1 MVIELILKNIAA
13 QEPVLELGRLE
24 LTELPAE
31 IGQATHVTR
40 LSLRGNALESL
51 PPEIGSLANLTF
63 LSVADN
69 RLSELPAEIGHLTSL
84 TRLNLKNN
92 QLTELPLELLE
103 LDQLA
108 LLRLDGNQLE
118 LPPDILRK
126 WDRPADIFNYYRKHC
141 IPEPPPIVLSTERKI
156 AIYFDNETLLRLA
169 DMLCVPTEELDGIDH
184 DTRAEQLF
192 AYHTKHGLKDELMAL
207 LDIYRPDVFS

>member
-1 MVIELILKNIAA
+1 MAKEIILKNIAE
-13 QEPVLELGRLE
+13 QDPVLELGGLE

-51 PPEIGSLANLTF
+51 PSEIGLLVNLTF
-63 LSVADN
+63 LSAADN
-69 RLSELPAEIGHLTSL
+69 QLSQLPAEMGQLINL

-92 QLTELPLELLE
+92 QLSELPLELLE
-103 LDQLA
+103 LEQLA

-126 WDRPADIFNYYRKHC
+126 WDRPAEIVDYYKKYC
-141 IPEPPPIVLSTERKI
+141 LPEPEPIVLSTERKI
-156 AIYFDNETLLRLA
+156 AIYFDNDTLLKLA
-169 DMLCVPTEELDGIDH
+169 DMLCVPAEELDGADH
-184 DTRAEQLF
+184 DARAKQLL
-192 AYHTKHGLKDELMAL
+192 AYHTKHGLKDDLMAL
-207 LDIYRPDVFS
+207 LDIYRPDIFS